1 MSQKKATIIP
11 PHPLAVQVGEVLRD
25 RGLTL
30 GLAESCTGGLIGSL
44 ITDVAGSSDYFMG
57 SAVTYSNEAKEGVL
71 GVRHETLAAHG
82 AVSAETAAE
91 MAQGARRVFG
101 TSVAAS
107 VTGIAGPGGGTAT
120 KPTGLV
126 YIHVSAPGIEQGER
140 HVFPADRIG
149 NKRLAAE
156 AVLRLLV
163 RALEGA

>member
-1 MSQKKATIIP
+1 MNRNDQPVA
-11 PHPLAVQVGEVLRD
+11 PHPLAVEVGHLLRR

-71 GVRHETLAAHG
+71 GVQHATLVAYG
-82 AVSAETAAE
+82 AVSAETAEE
-91 MAQGARRVFG
+91 MAAGARRIFG
-101 TSVAAS
+101 TSVGAS

-120 KPTGLV
+120 KPAGLT
-126 YIHVSAPGIEQGER
+126 YIHFSAPGAEQGER

-156 AVLRLLV
+156 AVLRLLL
-163 RALEGA
+163 RCLEGA

>member
-1 MSQKKATIIP
+1 MMDRKDQPVA
-11 PHPLAVQVGEVLRD
+11 PHPLAVEVGELLRR

-71 GVRHETLAAHG
+71 GVQHATLVAHG
-82 AVSAETAAE
+82 AVSAETAEE

-101 TSVAAS
+101 TSVGAS

-120 KPTGLV
+120 KPTGLI
-126 YIHVSAPGIEQGER
+126 YIHVSAPGTEQGER

-156 AVLRLLV
+156 AVLRLLL
-163 RALEGA
+163 RYL